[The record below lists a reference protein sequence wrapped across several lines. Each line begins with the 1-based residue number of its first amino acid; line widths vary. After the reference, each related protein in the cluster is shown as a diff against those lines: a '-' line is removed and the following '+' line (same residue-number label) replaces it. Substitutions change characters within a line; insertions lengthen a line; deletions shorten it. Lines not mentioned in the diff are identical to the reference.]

1 MLTIPD
7 PVKDLFK
14 RDRIRKNFR
23 AHFPNGERADI
34 TNSNVVQESLHF
46 TESLCSRDV
55 FRFGLAEASVIEFET
70 VGVGNIY
77 GAVMECGIEID
88 VSSLTAAQISAI
100 QAGTWDGTLVP
111 AADSD
116 RGYAYFRIP
125 LGVFRVDSCPRN
137 HRAMAHRKV
146 TAYSYSY
153 GGGLTKLVSPYT
165 AWRMANSYTI
175 YNVRAYGSLKR
186 FVDANVGW
194 YRPELLQDN
203 YTRTA
208 LYTATTTSSIV
219 LTREE
224 SVAGGTLQIQLTPTM
239 AQPGT
244 AQNYDGIVAVDI
256 VDFDNTAAFTWIN
269 SQAESMEFEIS
280 ESMMTFLQD
289 WLCLCC
295 KNSTGFVDPN
305 PHMPFFDDIPAAY
318 ASPTDWFGLNVPLS
332 SSIKITYT
340 PAGGSAQTATSTFS
354 FTSSFP
360 VQLYSLTPVAG
371 DGPCDLPISFAA
383 TGQTFSQ
390 WGAKYYTYVDALDVS
405 AVALGYIELS
415 GRSYKD
421 DRAGGL
427 KEVTLSPSAP
437 IAVSPSDYPQGEMWW
452 DEYDVSPIG
461 TVSVVYKNGSDGEVT
476 RDLEIGP
483 GRSVYDMSDNEALRV
498 LSSATISQVQ
508 AMLGGD
514 FSANAQAAGF
524 TPVDLTM
531 RGWPWMEAGDA
542 LAVEAEDGTIVN
554 TYALRIELDG
564 IQDLTARITAQ
575 GGEIIGEV

>member
-1 MLTIPD
+1 MLNVPD
-7 PVKDLFK
+7 AVKALYK
-14 RDRIRKNFR
+14 LDRVRKNFR

-34 TNSNVVQESLHF
+34 TNSDVVQESLHF

-100 QAGTWDGTLVP
+100 QAGTWDGALVLL
-111 AADSD
+111 ADSD
-116 RGYAYFRIP
+116 RGYPYFRVP

-153 GGGLTKLVSPYT
+153 GGGLTQLVSPYT
-165 AWRMANSYTI
+165 AWRMANTYTI
-175 YNVRAYGSLKR
+175 YNVKSYGSLKR
-186 FVDANVGW
+186 YVDANVGW
-194 YRPELLQDN
+194 YRPELLASE
-203 YTRTA
+203 YTRA
-208 LYTATTTSSIV
+208 AAYTSTSTSSPV
-219 LTREE
+219 FTRTEA
-224 SVAGGTLQIQLTPTM
+224 VTGGTLEIKLTPTA
-239 AQPGT
+239 AQPQS
-244 AQNYDGIVAVDI
+244 AQNYDGLMAVDV
-256 VDFDNTAAFTWIN
+256 VDFDNSAAFTWIAGR
-269 SQAESMEFEIS
+269 AEALGVEIS
-280 ESMMTFLQD
+280 EGMTDFLRR
-289 WLCLCC
+289 WLCLCVA
-295 KNSTGFVDPN
+295 NSSGWVDPN
-305 PHMPFFDDIPAAY
+305 PHMPFTESIPAVCVS
-318 ASPTDWFGLNVPLS
+318 ASDLLSCYVPTGATV
-332 SSIKITYT
+332 KITYT
-340 PAGGSAQTATSTFS
+340 PTGGSAQAETATFS
-354 FTSSFP
+354 FTDSFP
-360 VQLYSLTPVAG
+360 VQLYTLAPVAG

-390 WGAKYYTYVDALDVS
+390 YGTKYYTYADALDVS
-405 AVALGYIELS
+405 AVALGYIELT

-427 KEVTLSPSAP
+427 KEATLSPSAP

-461 TVSVVYKNGSDGEVT
+461 TVTVVYKNGSDGEVT

-483 GRSVYDMSDNEALRV
+483 GRSVYDMSDNAALRV

-514 FSANAQAAGF
+514 FYTNAQAAGF
-524 TPVDLTM
+524 TPIELTM

-564 IQDLTARITAQ
+564 IQDLTARINAQ